1 MEGLELEF
9 KVSGKTARIATQEME
24 SGLGGAA
31 LATAG
36 VAAGLNA
43 VASLLSNM
51 GHERGAEG
59 FEALASGASIA
70 ATALSVLPGL
80 LTTIGASTAAV
91 PWVAALIGV
100 ISLGVAISK
109 WVETGEEKLERLNK
123 EAQEAADAANEAK
136 QAYEGLLSKESE
148 YSGL

>member
-1 MEGLELEF
+1 MQRLGGDF
-9 KVSGKTARIATQEME
+9 KVSGKTAKIATQEME

-36 VAAGLNA
+36 VAASLNI
-43 VASLLSNM
+43 VVSLLSNM

-70 ATALSVLPGL
+70 TTALSVLPGL
-80 LTTIGASTAAV
+80 LKTIGASTAAV
-91 PWVAALIGV
+91 PWMAALIGV

-109 WVETGEEKLERLNK
+109 WVETGEEIRGL
-123 EAQEAADAANEAK
+123 
-136 QAYEGLLSKESE
+136 YEE
-148 YSGL
+148 YRR